1 VSLSLDDLRH
11 PDLRSRLR
19 GYDRDDVDRLLAMVV
34 VAVERLERRR
44 QRDTAAL
51 EDLSKE
57 LATARGR
64 AEDAERRAAELAA
77 ELEVSRWA
85 ESAATERA
93 GEWERRA
100 TEATERA
107 ERAEAA
113 GTAGT
118 AGPEAEAP
126 VLRLPVAQ
134 RAARAVLNEARAQAA
149 AIVRRAEEEA
159 ATLAGDRP
167 GDQGG
172 GEASG
177 PTGAGGSGSG
187 YDSRSGSSATIQS

>member
-1 VSLSLDDLRH
+1 MSLSLDDLRH

-19 GYDRDDVDRLLAMVV
+19 GYDRDEVDRLLAMVV

-57 LATARGR
+57 LITARGR
-64 AEDAERRAAELAA
+64 AEDAEHRAAELAT
-77 ELEVSRWA
+77 ELEASRWA
-85 ESAATERA
+85 ESAAMERA

-107 ERAEAA
+107 ERAERAVSA
-113 GTAGT
+113 GPP
-118 AGPEAEAP
+118 GPEAEAP

-149 AIVRRAEEEA
+149 AIVRRAEEQA
-159 ATLAGDRP
+159 AALAGGRP
-167 GDQGG
+167 GDQDA
-172 GEASG
+172 GEGSG
-177 PTGAGGSGSG
+177 PAGGGGSG
-187 YDSRSGSSATIQS
+187 